1 MNVSQKIDKIVKE
14 ISIKA
19 PSGNR
24 FFDEIDSAIKNPKNL
39 DIILELFK
47 KIYSEFGYNYNL
59 VVSGEFGDLIGLLIK
74 RGDIICK
81 GTFLQVSGGITSHF
95 TDMDKIK
102 KVKEVKIQKKK
113 GEIDNKDFIFV
124 DDSYYSGTTE
134 FSINLY
140 LNKINSKILKTFI
153 VYDGN
158 DKKSQNRISLYNY
171 YDWNVGSKRTL
182 DELMTELEK
191 YNVPREYFRE
201 RIIKGDII
209 SIIQLRKEI
218 NKFLTKSGIGEI
230 DVYRRVRES
239 KILKYDTF
247 LESKIQFG
255 DGWVKDR
262 IDSRLWRYPIG
273 NGFNCLIRKCIVKE
287 EIINFT
293 IYLEEPDG
301 TLNYMDYLEN
311 PFIFTN
317 ISMNPLDF
325 IKTKKDPLYFAIHIC
340 KRQLEYYDKLSEL
353 PEEEEINKLLY
364 VFTDEDFKKNDIK
377 YGYSLNISS
386 PKEYN
391 FVMYHNVYYK
401 GEFVCVCYLTPP
413 ANINRDEIYNLVDD
427 FKREI
432 EINYEDLEIEY
443 YYDERGLVLSI
454 KKENYN

>member
-1 MNVSQKIDKIVKE
+1 MNIAKRIDQLVKE
-14 ISIKA
+14 ISIKT
-19 PSGNR
+19 PGGNR
-24 FFDEIDSAIKNPKNL
+24 FFDEIDSIIKNPKNL
-39 DIILELFK
+39 YIILHLFK
-47 KIYSEFGYNYNL
+47 KIYSDFGYDYNL
-59 VVSGEFGDLIGLLIK
+59 VVSGEFGNLIGYLIK
-74 RGDIICK
+74 KGDIICK
-81 GTFLQVSGGITSHF
+81 GTILQVSGGITSHF

-102 KVKEVKIQKKK
+102 KVKEVHIQKKR
-113 GEIDNKDFIFV
+113 GEINNKDFIFV

-134 FSINLY
+134 FSINLH
-140 LNKINSKILKTFI
+140 LKKFKSRIIKTYI

-158 DKKSQNRISLYNY
+158 DKKSKDRISLYNY

-182 DELMTELEK
+182 DDLMGELEK
-191 YNVPREYFRE
+191 YDVPREIFRE
-201 RIIKGDII
+201 KIIKGDII

-391 FVMYHNVYYK
+391 FVRYHNVYYK